1 MTEQNQCEKKS
12 IYGCRHRDALE
23 ILLNESIVIELLQKK
38 RDEYNRS
45 EKPSEHKSVFTKRD
59 DDGIKRKIRKMKTGE
74 FWVLEDEEFPT
85 MEELEMST
93 IDAIDE
99 QRQYH
104 DYKQK
109 INYVNSGSTILNFFE
124 TTIKYGKWLFPFL

>member
-1 MTEQNQCEKKS
+1 
-12 IYGCRHRDALE
+12 
-23 ILLNESIVIELLQKK
+23 
-38 RDEYNRS
+38 
-45 EKPSEHKSVFTKRD
+45 
-59 DDGIKRKIRKMKTGE
+59 MKTGE
-74 FWVLEDEEFPT
+74 FWVLEDEEFPI
-85 MEELEMST
+85 MEELERST

-109 INYVNSGSTILNFFE
+109 INYVNSGSIILNFFE